1 MRKRFRTKKRIKLK
15 KLFVILS
22 IIFLFYISNYF
33 VSKIKLTSSNEDF
46 LNIVLSNSEHYS
58 FQKKDNNSF
67 IDKTVKYIKEKIFN
81 TPIYFLNTGLNYKN
95 NKTNSN
101 VESEF
106 LYVENDEPLI
116 YIYNSHQGETY
127 SYEYLEE
134 YNIIPDVLM
143 ASKMLKEKLEVLGIK
158 TIVEEND
165 ILKYME
171 INNLD
176 HSGSYIASRFF
187 LEKAI
192 NKYPSIK
199 LFIDLHRDAI
209 AHDLSY
215 TIINGKNYA
224 KVLFVIGLENP
235 YYEKNLYTTNQIN
248 EKIKLNYPTLTRGIM
263 KKQGYGVNGVYNQ
276 DLNNNVILLE
286 MGGYENNIEEIN
298 NTLDIIA
305 QILKEYINEKE

>member
-1 MRKRFRTKKRIKLK
+1 MRKKFKFKKKIKYTKFFIF
-15 KLFVILS
+15 LF
-22 IIFLFYISNYF
+22 IIFLFYISNIF
-33 VSKIKLTSSNEDF
+33 ISKIKLTNSNEE
-46 LNIVLSNSEHYS
+46 LINIIFSNSDNYS
-58 FQKKDNNSF
+58 FKNKENNNV
-67 IDKTVKYIKEKIFN
+67 IEKTMKYIKEKIFN
-81 TPIYFLNTGLNYKN
+81 TPIYFLTTSLNYKN
-95 NKTNSN
+95 NKISSN

-106 LYVENDEPLI
+106 VYVENEEPLI

-143 ASKMLKEKLEVLGIK
+143 ASKMLKEKLEKLGIK

-171 INNLD
+171 VNNLD

-187 LEKAI
+187 LEKVI

-209 AHDLSY
+209 AHDLSH
-215 TIINGKNYA
+215 TIINDKDYA

-235 YYEKNLYTTNQIN
+235 YYENNLYITNKIN
-248 EKIKLNYPTLTRGIM
+248 EKIKLNYPSLTRGIM

-276 DLNNNVILLE
+276 DLNNNIILLE
-286 MGGYENNIEEIN
+286 MGGHENNIEEIN

-305 QILKEYINEKE
+305 KILKEYINEKE